1 MGCGC
6 DHGPTNNLMI
16 SHILP
21 TPEISPA
28 NVNALLA
35 DHLGRQKEAIINEW
49 LERVRG
55 DDTIVATKRL
65 NTSALKNH
73 LPEIFDNLTNTL
85 RLYGSEAVGEQS
97 VKDAG
102 EHGATRQ
109 LQGYELPEML
119 RELMHLRTIL
129 IYHMRNFEDLNP
141 EFGMVSRLFIS
152 TTLHRFIDEMMIDA
166 AEAYLWSQLSM
177 QDQIH
182 QGRIKW

>member
-1 MGCGC
+1 
-6 DHGPTNNLMI
+6 
-16 SHILP
+16 
-21 TPEISPA
+21 
-28 NVNALLA
+28 
-35 DHLGRQKEAIINEW
+35 
-49 LERVRG
+49 
-55 DDTIVATKRL
+55 
-65 NTSALKNH
+65 
-73 LPEIFDNLTNTL
+73 
-85 RLYGSEAVGEQS
+85 
-97 VKDAG
+97 
-102 EHGATRQ
+102 
-109 LQGYELPEML
+109 ML